1 MPNIKS
7 AIKRVKT
14 AEKSHERNVRAK
26 SELKT
31 VRKALLDAVAGDDPV
46 RVRDAYGRFCSKL
59 DKAAKHGIIPK
70 NTAIRKKN
78 RAGAMIRK
86 AAAAAK

>member
-14 AEKSHERNVRAK
+14 AEKSRQRNVKAK
-26 SELKT
+26 SEIKT
-31 VRKALLDAVAGDDPV
+31 VRKSLLAAVAAPEGDNV
-46 RVRDAYGRFCSKL
+46 QKAYGEFCSKL

-70 NTAIRKKN
+70 NTAIRKKA

-86 AAAAAK
+86 AAAESK

>member
-14 AEKSHERNVRAK
+14 AEKSHKRNVQAK

-31 VRKALLDAVAGDDPV
+31 LKKSLLDAVAGP
-46 RVRDAYGRFCSKL
+46 DAAKTQQALGTFCSKL

-70 NTAIRKKN
+70 NTAIRKKA
-78 RAGAMIRK
+78 RAGALVRK
-86 AAAAAK
+86 AAAK